1 MSGAH
6 SRLAAAE
13 ILMNVLEERRTLDE
27 ALSLTRSFENLS
39 GPDRGFARAMASAAL
54 RQLGR
59 LQIGLAPF
67 LNRPLDT
74 ATPPSRA
81 LLLIGVAQ
89 LWLMDTPS
97 HAGVGE
103 TVAAAK
109 LWPRARQSAGFLNA
123 VLRKATQ
130 NRNAFDAAPPLSIW
144 PEWLQEAVSK
154 DLGKARSEQLA
165 FAQMSEPN
173 LHLTCKSDQIESIE
187 VDFAAASIET
197 ERLPSGSLMV
207 PSGAVDTYPRYE
219 KGDWWVQ
226 DSAAALPAKLLS
238 GGSDKIL
245 VDLCAAPGGKT
256 MQLAATGAK
265 VYAVDRSAKRLA
277 RVEENLQRTKMIDKA
292 TLVAEKGETWRPQKL
307 DEKIDG
313 ILVDAPCSALGTLRR
328 HPEGPWIKRKD
339 DLDRYPDIQKRLL
352 MAALDLVSIG
362 GEVVYCVC
370 SPFSNEGLDV
380 VESALKS
387 GRASRKPIQN
397 AEITGFEQCLS
408 SEGDV
413 LTLPQGDMHHDAF
426 FIARLIRKN

>member
-1 MSGAH
+1 
-6 SRLAAAE
+6 
-13 ILMNVLEERRTLDE
+13 MNVLEERRTLDE
-27 ALSLTRSFENLS
+27 ALNLTRSFESLS

-67 LNRPLDT
+67 LNRSLDT

-89 LWLMDTPS
+89 LWLMETPS

-130 NRNAFDAAPPLSIW
+130 NREAFDTAPPLSIW
-144 PEWLQEAVSK
+144 PDWLQDVASK
-154 DLGKARSEQLA
+154 DLGNTRAEQLA
-165 FAQMSEPN
+165 YAQMSEPN
-173 LHLTCKSDQIESIE
+173 LHLTCKRDHIGEIEA
-187 VDFAAASIET
+187 DFAAASIET

-207 PSGAVDTYPRYE
+207 PSGAVDTYPRYA

-238 GGSDKIL
+238 GGPEKVL

-256 MQLAATGAK
+256 MQLAETSAK

-277 RVEENLQRTKMIDKA
+277 RVEENLQRTQM
-292 TLVAEKGETWRPQKL
+292 TQRTVLVAEKGENWQPQKL
-307 DEKIDG
+307 GEKIDG

-352 MAALDLVSIG
+352 AAALDLVSIG

-380 VESALKS
+380 VQHALKS
-387 GRASRKPIQN
+387 GRVMRKPIQT
-397 AEITGFEQCLS
+397 AEVTGFAHCLS
-408 SEGDV
+408 SEGDL
-413 LTLPQGDMHHDAF
+413 LTLPGEMTHHDAF
-426 FIARLIRKN
+426 FIARLIRQN